1 MWTQAFTAMKYVNG
15 ELVPKGQE
23 PYSIDRPDEEISST
37 FAPAGVLARMTPSI
51 FTTMYAN
58 KVIVELKRRW
68 LEMYQKD
75 NPSFKPK
82 DELY

>member
-1 MWTQAFTAMKYVNG
+1 MKYINA
-15 ELVPKGQE
+15 EMVPKGLE
-23 PYSIDRPDEEISST
+23 PYSLGNPDEELSSC

-51 FTTMYAN
+51 LKTMYGN
-58 KVIVELKRRW
+58 KIIVELKRRW